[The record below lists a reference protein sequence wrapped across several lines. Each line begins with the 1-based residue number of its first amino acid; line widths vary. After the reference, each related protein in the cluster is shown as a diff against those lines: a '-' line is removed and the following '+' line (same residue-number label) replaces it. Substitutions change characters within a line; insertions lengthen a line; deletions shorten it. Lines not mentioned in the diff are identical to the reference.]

1 MIKEAIRKIVEGENL
16 SQQESSDVMQVIM
29 DGDATPS
36 QIASLITALRM
47 KGETAE
53 EIAGFARTMREKS
66 IRIPTTCSP
75 ESLVDTC
82 GTGGDRSSTFN
93 ISTTAAFVAAG
104 MGVSVAK
111 HGNRAM
117 SSRCG
122 SADVLEAL
130 GVDIGLTP
138 ANVGKCIDEVGIG
151 FLFAPAYHPSMRY
164 AVVPR
169 KDIGIR
175 TVFNI
180 LGPLTNPAEAER
192 QLIGVF
198 DASLTDMMAG
208 ALKILGS
215 VRVIVANGLDGID
228 ELSTLGTTRITELID
243 GTLSTY
249 DIEPEDLGLQ
259 RTSVESL
266 AQGAN
271 PQENARILES
281 ILKGEI
287 GPRRD
292 IVLLNAGAVFKIA
305 GMADSI
311 RQGMDMAKE
320 SIDSGKALIAL
331 HRLIDLSAKLAAEQ
345 RTNNQPA

>member
-16 SQQESSDVMQVIM
+16 SQQESSDVMQEIM

-36 QIASLITALRM
+36 QIASFITGLRM

-53 EIAGFARTMREKS
+53 EIAGFARTMRENS
-66 IRIPTTCSP
+66 IRIPTSCSP
-75 ESLVDTC
+75 AALVDTC

-104 MGVSVAK
+104 AGVFIAK

-130 GVDIGLTP
+130 GVDIGLSP
-138 ANVGKCIDEVGIG
+138 ENVGRCIDEVGIG
-151 FLFAPAYHPSMRY
+151 FLFAPAHHPSMRY
-164 AVVPR
+164 AVIPR

-180 LGPLTNPAEAER
+180 LGPLTNPAEAKR

-198 DASLTDMMAG
+198 DANLTDMMAG
-208 ALKILGS
+208 ALKLLGS
-215 VRVIVANGLDGID
+215 DRVIVANGLDGID
-228 ELSTLGTTRITELID
+228 ELSTIGTTRITELAD
-243 GTLSTY
+243 GELSTY
-249 DIEPEDLGLQ
+249 EIEPEDLGLE
-259 RTSVESL
+259 RTSIECL
-266 AQGAN
+266 AQGAD
-271 PQENARILES
+271 PEENAEILMAVLE
-281 ILKGEI
+281 GET
-287 GPRRD
+287 GPQRD

-305 GMADSI
+305 GMSDSI
-311 RQGMDMAKE
+311 EQGMDIARE
-320 SIDSGKALIAL
+320 SIDSGRALNAL
-331 HRLIDLSAKLAAEQ
+331 KRLRDMSTRLAMEQ
-345 RTNNQPA
+345 HEGE